1 MLNLIKVNLIL
12 VLLYAI
18 FMNGCLATSG
28 ATVGERNKLELMTS
42 LNIKLRIFY
51 KDMKE
56 ANKIDYRYI
65 IAKFLKIK

>member
-1 MLNLIKVNLIL
+1 
-12 VLLYAI
+12 
-18 FMNGCLATSG
+18 MNGCLATSG
-28 ATVGERNKLELMTS
+28 ATVGERKKLELMTS
-42 LNIKLRIFY
+42 VNIKLRIFY

>member
-28 ATVGERNKLELMTS
+28 ATVGERNKLELMMS
-42 LNIKLRIFY
+42 LNIKLRIIY